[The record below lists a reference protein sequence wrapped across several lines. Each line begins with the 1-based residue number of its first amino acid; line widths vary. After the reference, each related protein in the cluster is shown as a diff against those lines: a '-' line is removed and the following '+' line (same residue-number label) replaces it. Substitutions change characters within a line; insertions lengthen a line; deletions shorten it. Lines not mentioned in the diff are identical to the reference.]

1 MLQQPL
7 PMFDT
12 QSNWSVPDVLPQFSE
27 TETVAIDLET
37 YDPHLTT
44 CGPGW
49 ATGRGHVVGIGVAT
63 DGWKGY
69 LPIRHQGGGNLDEN
83 LVLRWLT
90 KLLSSTKRDIIF
102 HNSLYDVGW
111 LRREGVDVK
120 GRILDTIVAAPLINE
135 NRFSYSLDALGE
147 FYCDEKKD
155 ESLLQDAALAYGVN
169 PKSEMYKLHSKYVG
183 PYGEQD
189 AALTLKLWN
198 KLKLEIAQQNLE
210 QVLDIECRLIPLL
223 LEMRW
228 RGVRVDEEKADNVSK
243 QLSLQ
248 EQKIMVEIKRQYG
261 NEVNLWA
268 NASLQAIF
276 EKNKIWYPRTEKG
289 TPSFQRQWLEGHEH
303 ELPQLIVKARKLNKA
318 RTTFIDKM
326 IKDHCFNGRIH
337 AEAHAM
343 RNDRGGTVSGR
354 FSYSNPNLQ
363 QVPAR
368 DPEIGNL
375 IRSLFIPEEGCQWGV
390 FDYSQQEPR
399 LTVHYANQTHLRGSK
414 DAVQQYTEENADFHQ
429 IVADMANIPRKQAK
443 TINLGLSYGMGKE
456 KLIKELGL
464 EELEAENLFKQYH
477 EKVPFIRALQD
488 QCARV
493 AMTRG
498 HIKTF
503 AGRRCRFD
511 LWESRYER
519 TLPLPLEEAKEKYG
533 HDLKRSYT
541 YKALNRLIQGSAADM
556 TKLAMLGLWDEGII
570 PHLQVHDEVDISIE
584 STEQAK
590 RVVHIMEN
598 CVELAVPLL
607 VDMELGKSWGETK
620 EIKR

>member
-1 MLQQPL
+1 MLQGS
-7 PMFDT
+7 MFPPK
-12 QSNWSVPDVLPQFSE
+12 SSWSVPAVFPQFSE
-27 TETVAIDLET
+27 TETIAVDLET
-37 YDPHLTT
+37 YDPHLMT

-49 ATGRGHVVGIGVAT
+49 ATGRGHVVGIGIAT
-63 DGWKGY
+63 DNWNGY
-69 LPIRHQGGGNLDEN
+69 FPIRHEGGGNLDEG
-83 LVLRWLT
+83 LVLRWLRNT
-90 KLLSSTKRDIIF
+90 LSSEKREVIF

-120 GRILDTIVAAPLINE
+120 GKILDTIVAAPLVNE
-135 NRFSYSLDALGE
+135 NRYSYSLDNLGE
-147 FYCDEKKD
+147 FYCNEKKD
-155 ESLLQDAALAYGVN
+155 ESLLQNAALAFGVN
-169 PKSEMYKLHSKYVG
+169 PKSEMYKLHAKYVG

-189 AALTLKLWN
+189 AVLTLKLWK
-198 KLKLEIAQQNLE
+198 KLKLEIAEQNLE
-210 QVLDIECRLIPLL
+210 KILDMECRLIPLL

-228 RGVRVDEEKADNVSK
+228 RGVRVDEEKADTISK
-243 QLSLQ
+243 QLSLK

-261 NEVNLWA
+261 AEVNLWA
-268 NASLQAIF
+268 NASLQSIF
-276 EKNKIWYPRTEKG
+276 EKNKIWFPRTAKG
-289 TPSFQRQWLEGHEH
+289 MPSFQRDWLEGHDH

-399 LTVHYANQTHLRGSK
+399 LTVHYADQMKLTGAQ
-414 DAVQQYTEENADFHQ
+414 DAVKLYTEENADFHQ

-456 KLIKELGL
+456 KLIKELGIDDT
-464 EELEAENLFKQYH
+464 EAESLFQQYH
-477 EKVPFIRALQD
+477 ANVPFIRALQD

-493 AMTRG
+493 AMDRG
-498 HIKTF
+498 YIKTF

-533 HDLKRSYT
+533 DNLKRSYT

-556 TKLAMLGLWDEGII
+556 TKLAMLGLWEEGIV

-584 STEQAK
+584 NTEQANTVA
-590 RVVHIMEN
+590 RIMEN

-607 VDMELGKSWGETK
+607 VDMELGTSWGETK
-620 EIKR
+620 DIKR

>member
-1 MLQQPL
+1 MLQGS
-7 PMFDT
+7 MFPPK
-12 QSNWSVPDVLPQFSE
+12 SSWSVPAVFPQFSE
-27 TETVAIDLET
+27 TETIAVDLET
-37 YDPHLTT
+37 YDPHLMT

-49 ATGRGHVVGIGVAT
+49 ATGRGHVVGIGIAT
-63 DGWKGY
+63 DNWNGY
-69 LPIRHQGGGNLDEN
+69 FPIRHEGGGNLDEG
-83 LVLRWLT
+83 LVLRWLRNT
-90 KLLSSTKRDIIF
+90 LSSEKREVIF

-120 GRILDTIVAAPLINE
+120 GKILDTIVAAPLVNE
-135 NRFSYSLDALGE
+135 NRYSYSLDNLGE
-147 FYCDEKKD
+147 FYCNEKKD
-155 ESLLQDAALAYGVN
+155 ESLLQNAALAFGVN
-169 PKSEMYKLHSKYVG
+169 PKSEMYKLHAKYVG

-189 AALTLKLWN
+189 AVLTLKLWK
-198 KLKLEIAQQNLE
+198 KLKLEIAEQNLE
-210 QVLDIECRLIPLL
+210 KILDMECRLIPLL

-228 RGVRVDEEKADNVSK
+228 RGVRVDEEKADTISK
-243 QLSLQ
+243 QLSLK

-261 NEVNLWA
+261 SEVNLWA
-268 NASLQAIF
+268 NASLQSIF
-276 EKNKIWYPRTEKG
+276 EKNKIWFPRTAKG
-289 TPSFQRQWLEGHEH
+289 MPSFQRDWLEGHDH

-326 IKDHCFNGRIH
+326 IKDHCFNDRIH

-399 LTVHYANQTHLRGSK
+399 LTVHYADQMKLTGAQ
-414 DAVQQYTEENADFHQ
+414 DAVKLYTEENADFHQ

-456 KLIKELGL
+456 KLIKELGIDDT
-464 EELEAENLFKQYH
+464 EAESLFQQYH
-477 EKVPFIRALQD
+477 ANVPFIRALQD

-493 AMTRG
+493 AMDRG
-498 HIKTF
+498 YIKTF

-533 HDLKRSYT
+533 DNLKRSYT

-556 TKLAMLGLWDEGII
+556 TKLAMLGLWEEGIV

-584 STEQAK
+584 NTEQANTVA
-590 RVVHIMEN
+590 RIMEN

-607 VDMELGKSWGETK
+607 VDMELGTSWGETK
-620 EIKR
+620 DIKR

>member
-1 MLQQPL
+1 MLQGS
-7 PMFDT
+7 MFPPK
-12 QSNWSVPDVLPQFSE
+12 SNWSVPAVFPQFSE
-27 TETVAIDLET
+27 TETIAVDLET
-37 YDPHLTT
+37 YDPHLMT

-49 ATGRGHVVGIGVAT
+49 ATGRGHVVGIGIAT
-63 DGWKGY
+63 DNWHGY
-69 LPIRHQGGGNLDEN
+69 FPIRHEGGGNLDEA
-83 LVLRWLT
+83 LVLRWLKNT
-90 KLLSSTKRDIIF
+90 LSSEKREVIF

-111 LRREGVDVK
+111 LRREGIIVK
-120 GRILDTIVAAPLINE
+120 GTILDTIVAAPLVNE
-135 NRFSYSLDALGE
+135 NRYSYSLDNLGE
-147 FYCDEKKD
+147 FYCNEKKD
-155 ESLLQDAALAYGVN
+155 ESLLQDAALAFGVN
-169 PKSEMYKLHSKYVG
+169 PKSEMYKLHAKYVG

-189 AALTLKLWN
+189 AVLTLRLWK
-198 KLKLEIAQQNLE
+198 KLKLEIAEQNLE
-210 QVLDIECRLIPLL
+210 KILDMECRLIPLL

-228 RGVRVDEEKADNVSK
+228 RGVRVDEEKADSVSK
-243 QLSLQ
+243 ALSLQ

-261 NEVNLWA
+261 DEVNLWA
-268 NASLQAIF
+268 NASLQSIF
-276 EKNKIWYPRTEKG
+276 EKNKIWFPRTAKG
-289 TPSFQRQWLEGHEH
+289 MPSFQKDWLEGHDH

-399 LTVHYANQTHLRGSK
+399 LTVHYADQMNLNGAEN
-414 DAVQQYTEENADFHQ
+414 AVSQYRDDNADFHQ
-429 IVADMANIPRKQAK
+429 IVADMAKIPRKQAK

-464 EELEAENLFKQYH
+464 DDTEAENLFQQYH
-477 EKVPFIRALQD
+477 ANVPFIRALQD

-493 AMTRG
+493 AMDRG
-498 HIKTF
+498 FIKTF

-533 HDLKRSYT
+533 DNLKRSYT

-556 TKLAMLGLWDEGII
+556 TKLAMLGLWEEGIV

-584 STEQAK
+584 NTEQANTVA
-590 RVVHIMEN
+590 RIMET

-607 VDMELGKSWGETK
+607 VDMELGTSWGETK
-620 EIKR
+620 DIKR